1 MSGSVTILQEAFKY
15 QAESFAIFY
24 CDKKCKNYLDL

>member
-15 QAESFAIFY
+15 QAESLFY